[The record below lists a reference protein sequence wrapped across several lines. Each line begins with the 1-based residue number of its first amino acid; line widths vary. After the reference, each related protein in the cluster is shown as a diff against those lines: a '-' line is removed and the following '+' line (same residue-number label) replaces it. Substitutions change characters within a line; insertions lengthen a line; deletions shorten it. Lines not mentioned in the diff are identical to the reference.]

1 MATQSQINGHNI
13 IFDTH
18 PPSGYLDSGRDG
30 EFKPSSACV
39 SVLRNQKKKNM
50 QLSLIAF
57 VSSFLLPR
65 QQAADQGPRRLRV
78 AHPFLPHSYNCITF
92 QPPHPQGNH

>member
-50 QLSLIAF
+50 QLSLITF
-57 VSSFLLPR
+57 VSGFFCQDNKPLTK
-65 QQAADQGPRRLRV
+65 GPED
-78 AHPFLPHSYNCITF
+78 SE
-92 QPPHPQGNH
+92 